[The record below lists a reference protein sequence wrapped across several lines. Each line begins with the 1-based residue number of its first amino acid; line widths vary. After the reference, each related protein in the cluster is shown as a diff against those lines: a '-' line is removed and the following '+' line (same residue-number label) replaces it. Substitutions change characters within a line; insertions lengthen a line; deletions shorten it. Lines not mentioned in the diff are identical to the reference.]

1 MAIRT
6 LNERMRIMI
15 ELQKVSFPETFDL
28 VTGKR
33 KPIERN
39 ITLGRIKE

>member
-15 ELQKVSFPETFDL
+15 ELQKVAFPETFDSI
-28 VTGKR
+28 TGKR